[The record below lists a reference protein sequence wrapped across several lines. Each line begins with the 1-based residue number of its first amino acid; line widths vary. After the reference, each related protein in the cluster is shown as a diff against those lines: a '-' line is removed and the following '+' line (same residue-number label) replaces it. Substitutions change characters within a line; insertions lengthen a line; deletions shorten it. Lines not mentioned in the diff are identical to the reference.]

1 MAKECAVKS
10 CPSEEL
16 VYSGTAALLLGGIP
30 TEKICY
36 DCANTYAQVKRIV
49 TEAFTNV

>member
-1 MAKECAVKS
+1 MQKECAVKS

-16 VYSGTAALLLGGIP
+16 VYSGTDAFMLGVV

-36 DCANTYAQVKRIV
+36 ECANTYAQVKRIV
-49 TEAFTNV
+49 TEALSNV